1 MTMFLA
7 PYTAIADIDGSPLD
21 AGFLFFGEYGK
32 DPELFPVEV
41 FWNAD
46 FTVPADQPIR
56 TRNGYPVRNGSPTKV
71 YLKTAQHSIV
81 IKNKNSAFILVDF
94 FNKGWDASFVV
105 DASGKTQQQINDES
119 VRKVS
124 SIADL
129 AGLIPNKDGQKVIVT
144 SYYDGWAVLAEG
156 PTGGGEFVY
165 DITRSSENDGG
176 SIINGWVR
184 QEFKD
189 IRDFGARSGYDS
201 TQNIKANLQFLKKIG
216 GGDLITPNGDF
227 IISEPIDMGEY
238 CVTNLNTQG
247 PYPHILVNIN
257 LKGESFS
264 TSRWL
269 WTGGDGQ
276 GGYGTCLLL
285 RSRAESREEIYY
297 YGTVSDLGLDVVN
310 LDSRKGHIGGWPI
323 TSRFSTTQSTLA
335 GCNPVSGSM
344 ASYPVAID
352 KVNPQQ
358 GASCGIY
365 LRGIASATL
374 KRIQVRGFAFG
385 YWGGV
390 GYGTAIDGI
399 TARWCLVGFAFR
411 DAITTTTP
419 INSIF
424 EKCAVG
430 VMFQTT
436 SHVGLGSGCVV
447 QGNYAGCDVLFHSW
461 NRRVRFDNVYFEA
474 SVKGIVV
481 RTDSSGQYRNSEIT
495 FKNCTGLQLDVDI
508 AAISEMYLEDN
519 HIQSTQFNV
528 TGTGL
533 PDPAQHY
540 AVRVKNNFSYDNTTG
555 ERRKML
561 WNNWGIPDRFL
572 YCEDTMQITGFDY
585 PRIDNLS
592 SGAKSESTKVQA
604 GAANNDFVL
613 TIPNSRAACVLK
625 LEGVACRYGDD
636 LKDLLYFTCA
646 IAVTRKPNSMA
657 IAEVGAITSA
667 VMAAQ
672 ATGISILSPAAVT
685 ALVSGGASE
694 MNTIAIK
701 ASKSTSGGSTAI
713 QVIDAKLLTAI
724 GTVQLNKS

>member
-1 MTMFLA
+1 MEEIRKQGVALDQLEDYYNYLMERLA
-7 PYTAIADIDGSPLD
+7 QIA
-21 AGFLFFGEYGK
+21 
-32 DPELFPVEV
+32 
-41 FWNAD
+41 
-46 FTVPADQPIR
+46 
-56 TRNGYPVRNGSPTKV
+56 
-71 YLKTAQHSIV
+71 
-81 IKNKNSAFILVDF
+81 VD
-94 FNKGWDASFVV
+94 KGWDASFVV
-105 DASGKTQQQINDES
+105 DGDKTQKQINDEQAILNKKS
-119 VRKVS
+119 IIKVS
-124 SIADL
+124 NIQALSNIAQVEDQ
-129 AGLIPNKDGQKVIVT
+129 QKVIVT
-144 SYYDGWAVLAEG
+144 SYYDGWAALAEG

-165 DITRSSENDGG
+165 DIARSSENDGG
-176 SIINGWVR
+176 SVINGWVR

-189 IRDFGARSGYDS
+189 IRDFGARSGFDS
-201 TQNIKANLQFLKKIG
+201 TQNIKANLRYLKKIR
-216 GGDLITPNGDF
+216 GGDLVTPRGDF

-247 PYPHILVNIN
+247 PYPYILVNIN
-257 LKGESFS
+257 LKGEGFS
-264 TSRWL
+264 TSKWL
-269 WTGGDGQ
+269 WAGGDGS

-285 RSRAESREEIYY
+285 RSRSESGQEIYY
-297 YGTVSDLGLDVVN
+297 YGAVSDLGLDVVN
-310 LDSRKGHIGGWPI
+310 LDGKKGHVGGWPI
-323 TSRFSTTQSTLA
+323 MNRFSTIQSTLA

-344 ASYPVAID
+344 AAYPIAID

-365 LRGIASATL
+365 LRGIASASL
-374 KRIQVRGFAFG
+374 KRTQVRGFAFG

-436 SHVGLGSGCVV
+436 SHVGLGPGCVV

-474 SVKGIVV
+474 SVKGIVI

-495 FKNCTGLQLDVDI
+495 LKNCTGVQLDVDI

-519 HIQSTQFNV
+519 HIQSTQFNA

-533 PDPAQHY
+533 PDAEQHY
-540 AVRVKNNFSYDNTTG
+540 AVRVKNNFSYNNSTG

-561 WNNWGIPDRFL
+561 WNNWNIPDKYL
-572 YCEDTMQITGFDY
+572 YCEDTMQITGFDF
-585 PRIDNLS
+585 PRIDTIS
-592 SGAKSESTKVQA
+592 SGSKSSAVKVQS
-604 GAANNDFVL
+604 GMVNNDFVL
-613 TIPNSRAACVLK
+613 SIPNARAACVLK

-646 IAVTRKPNSMA
+646 VAVTRQPNGAA
-657 IAEVGAITSA
+657 IAEVGALTSTLMA
-667 VMAAQ
+667 VQ
-672 ATGISILSPAAVT
+672 ATGISVGSPAVVT
-685 ALVSGGASE
+685 AVVSGAANAV
-694 MNTIAIK
+694 NTITIK
-701 ASKSTSGGSTAI
+701 ASKSASGGNSAI
-713 QVIDAKLLTAI
+713 QVIDAKLLTVL
-724 GTVQLNKS
+724 GTLQMNKV

>member
-1 MTMFLA
+1 MPSNPNKIITLQELINAQVDAYKLELIMNEA
-7 PYTAIADIDGSPLD
+7 PW
-21 AGFLFFGEYGK
+21 
-32 DPELFPVEV
+32 VEV
-41 FWNAD
+41 TTRLGRKCYSIATIQGIIDQLQIDTQNVRQD
-46 FTVPADQPIR
+46 FQDAID
-56 TRNGYPVRNGSPTKV
+56 K
-71 YLKTAQHSIV
+71 IV
-81 IKNKNSAFILVDF
+81 IDHGL
-94 FNKGWDASFVV
+94 DASFVV

-119 VRKVS
+119 VHKVS

-129 AGLIPNKDGQKVIVT
+129 ASLIPNKDGQKVIVT
-144 SYYDGWAVLAEG
+144 SYHDGWAALAEG

-176 SIINGWVR
+176 SVINGWVR

-189 IRDFGARSGYDS
+189 IRDFGARSGFDS
-201 TQNIKANLQFLKKIG
+201 TQNIKANLRYLKKIR
-216 GGDLITPNGDF
+216 GGDLVTPRGDF

-247 PYPHILVNIN
+247 PYPYILVNIN
-257 LKGESFS
+257 LKGEGFS
-264 TSRWL
+264 TSKWL
-269 WTGGDGQ
+269 WAGGDGS

-285 RSRAESREEIYY
+285 RSRSESGQEIYY
-297 YGTVSDLGLDVVN
+297 YGAVSDLGLDVVN
-310 LDSRKGHIGGWPI
+310 LDGKKGHVGGWPI
-323 TSRFSTTQSTLA
+323 TNRFSTIQSTLA

-344 ASYPVAID
+344 AAYPIAID

-365 LRGIASATL
+365 LRGIASASL

-461 NRRVRFDNVYFEA
+461 NRRVRLDNVYFEA
-474 SVKGIVV
+474 STKGIVI
-481 RTDSSGQYRNSEIT
+481 RSDSSGQYRNSEIVL
-495 FKNCTGLQLDVDI
+495 KDCTGVQLDVDI
-508 AAISEMYLEDN
+508 AAISEMYLENN
-519 HIQSTQFNV
+519 HIQATQFNA

-533 PDPAQHY
+533 PDAAQHY
-540 AVRVKNNFSYDNTTG
+540 AVRVKDNFSYDNTTG

-561 WNNWGIPDRFL
+561 WNNWNIPDRFL
-572 YCEDTMQITGFDY
+572 YCEDTMQITGFDF
-585 PRIDNLS
+585 PRIDTLS
-592 SGAKSESTKVQA
+592 SGAKSEATKVQA
-604 GAANNDFVL
+604 GAANNDFTLKV
-613 TIPNSRAACVLK
+613 PNARAACVLK
-625 LEGVACRYGDD
+625 IEGVASRHGDD
-636 LKDLLYFTCA
+636 LKDLLHFTCA
-646 IAVTRKPNSMA
+646 IAVTRQPNRVA
-657 IAEVGAITSA
+657 IAEVGVISSA
-667 VMAAQ
+667 LMAVQ

-685 ALVSGGASE
+685 AVVSGDASDI
-694 MNTIAIK
+694 NTITIK
-701 ASKSTSGGSTAI
+701 TSKSASGGNGAI
-713 QVIDAKLLTAI
+713 QVIDAKLLTVM
-724 GTVQLNKS
+724 GTVQLNKA

>member
-1 MTMFLA
+1 MPSNPNKIITLQELINAQVDAHKLELIMNEA
-7 PYTAIADIDGSPLD
+7 PW
-21 AGFLFFGEYGK
+21 
-32 DPELFPVEV
+32 VEV
-41 FWNAD
+41 TTRLGRKCYSIATIQGIIDQLQIDTQNVRQD
-46 FTVPADQPIR
+46 FQDAID
-56 TRNGYPVRNGSPTKV
+56 K
-71 YLKTAQHSIV
+71 IV
-81 IKNKNSAFILVDF
+81 IDHGL
-94 FNKGWDASFVV
+94 DASFVV

-119 VRKVS
+119 VHKVS

-129 AGLIPNKDGQKVIVT
+129 ASLIPNKDGQKVIVT
-144 SYYDGWAVLAEG
+144 SYHDGWAALAEG

-176 SIINGWVR
+176 SVINGWVR

-189 IRDFGARSGYDS
+189 IRDFGARSGFDS
-201 TQNIKANLQFLKKIG
+201 TQNIKANLRYLKKIR
-216 GGDLITPNGDF
+216 GGDLVTPRGDF

-247 PYPHILVNIN
+247 PYPYILVNIN
-257 LKGESFS
+257 LKGEGFS
-264 TSRWL
+264 TSKWL
-269 WTGGDGQ
+269 WAGGDGS

-285 RSRAESREEIYY
+285 RSRSESGQEIYY
-297 YGTVSDLGLDVVN
+297 YGAVSDLGLDVVN
-310 LDSRKGHIGGWPI
+310 LDGKKGHVGGWPI
-323 TSRFSTTQSTLA
+323 TNRFSTIQSTLA

-344 ASYPVAID
+344 AAYPIAID

-365 LRGIASATL
+365 LRGIASASL

-411 DAITTTTP
+411 DAITTTAP

-436 SHVGLGSGCVV
+436 SHVGLGPGCVV

-461 NRRVRFDNVYFEA
+461 NRRVRLDNVYFEA
-474 SVKGIVV
+474 STKGIVI
-481 RTDSSGQYRNSEIT
+481 RSDSSGQYRNSEIVL
-495 FKNCTGLQLDVDI
+495 KDCTGVQFDVDI
-508 AAISEMYLEDN
+508 AAISEMYLENN
-519 HIQSTQFNV
+519 HIQSTQFNA

-533 PDPAQHY
+533 PDAAQHY

-561 WNNWGIPDRFL
+561 WNDWNIPDRFL

-585 PRIDNLS
+585 PRIDTLS
-592 SGAKSESTKVQA
+592 SGAKSSATKVQV
-604 GAANNDFVL
+604 GAANNFTLKV
-613 TIPNSRAACVLK
+613 PNARAACVLK

-646 IAVTRKPNSMA
+646 IAVTRQPNGVA
-657 IAEVGAITSA
+657 IAEVGAISSTL
-667 VMAAQ
+667 MATQ
-672 ATGISILSPAAVT
+672 ATGISILSPAVVT
-685 ALVSGGASE
+685 GGATE
-694 MNTIAIK
+694 VNTITVK
-701 ASKSTSGGSTAI
+701 ASKSASSGNSAI
-713 QVIDAKLLTAI
+713 QVVDAKLLTAL
-724 GTVQLNKS
+724 GTIQMNKV